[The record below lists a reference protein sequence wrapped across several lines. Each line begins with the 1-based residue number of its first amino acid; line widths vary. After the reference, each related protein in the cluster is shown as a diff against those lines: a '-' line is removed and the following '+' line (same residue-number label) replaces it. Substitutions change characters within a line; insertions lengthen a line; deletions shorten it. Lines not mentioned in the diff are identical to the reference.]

1 MLENWPLP
9 AVPEPK
15 PGATCVSPGKLFPRL
30 LLAWLLP
37 SLESTALGFASKT
50 ARALGCKPVPA
61 GGKAQ

>member
-9 AVPEPK
+9 AVPAPK
-15 PGATCVSPGKLFPRL
+15 PGATCVSPGELFPRP

-37 SLESTALGFASKT
+37 SLESTALGFVGKT

-61 GGKAQ
+61 GGKTQ

>member
-15 PGATCVSPGKLFPRL
+15 PGATCVSPGKLFPRP
-30 LLAWLLP
+30 LLAGLLP
-37 SLESTALGFASKT
+37 SLESTALGFVGKT

-61 GGKAQ
+61 GGKTQ